1 MESQTII
8 KENPQNFKDPI
19 KKYIWEINLRKN
31 DLELVPK
38 KSPRKNFCKYYKFY
52 DLPDEY
58 MGILLLKV
66 KNRIF

>member
-38 KSPRKNFCKYYKFY
+38 KSPRKIFCKYYKFY

-58 MGILLLKV
+58 MGLLLLKV